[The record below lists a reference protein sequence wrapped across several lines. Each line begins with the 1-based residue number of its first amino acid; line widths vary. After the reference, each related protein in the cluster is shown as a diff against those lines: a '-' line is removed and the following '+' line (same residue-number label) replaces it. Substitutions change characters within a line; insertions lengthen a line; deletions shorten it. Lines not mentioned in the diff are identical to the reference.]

1 MYPYNIL
8 CSIGK
13 GKVLAVIVE
22 IYLVVAVDTRAPRMH
37 GRFHLFLFL
46 FFFLCVFVAFRF
58 TVEYW

>member
-46 FFFLCVFVAFRF
+46 FFFFVFLLPFVSR
-58 TVEYW
+58 